1 MYDKLVRDI
10 QSSIGNENLP
20 FEMLVDLAA
29 EDAEACEQLNERLSV
44 INAVLK
50 KGYTEEAIELA
61 ERKPNA
67 LDQFCQ
73 LDFPER
79 NGWQDHLLAN
89 ELDPP
94 PQLSVEIAGEIEA
107 AYDNRVQLAPLMK
120 QYRMLALAKA
130 PVAQR
135 LRCLERLA
143 KSDPANPLWPV
154 AVGTLQ
160 KERVVEIQLEF
171 QRAQAQGDTEAL
183 SQLTAEIEGNKALNV
198 PKRLATKITAG
209 AKDNKRDEAR
219 QRMKGV
225 AAKMNRA
232 FSEFDL
238 ESGQQQQKQWQAL
251 LVDAQLEP
259 SDELS
264 QSVSEALLWL
274 DDAATEER
282 ETVQF
287 ESAVKALEQSIDQN
301 HPLSDLEKKRY
312 QVEKFD
318 RPIPELLLQRV
329 NNRQQ
334 EMALAVQ
341 RKSRLRLGLIATA
354 VAVSLAVLA
363 YLVQSFHSNSVL
375 QDSQQKLAAF
385 LSAEEYQQGVQFFD
399 GLPQTVKSDSALIGL
414 NQQLIEKSAS
424 EVERVKAF
432 SEAIVGI
439 KIEGDLNASL
449 DQAIAEAD
457 TFARSD
463 SEKEK
468 VEVFRK
474 RLETDRLVRQ
484 RKRDK
489 LFLADLEPIR
499 ERVKVALNSTDKM
512 KAIVM
517 LKAGAAELNQLIRQR
532 NVRVDGMFGISIAT
546 KQNGEDLVELALKG
560 VANLEQSATAE
571 DAVSTM
577 GKNLIPIDS
586 YPDALTNFVIKFP
599 SDPNSSDFRRSAS
612 EKIYWQPFKAWKAK
626 LKELKQVKFSTLSS
640 VEAQQLADGL
650 EKMAA
655 EMKVEDFQPQAVSL
669 IEVLRERQKYTKAEQ
684 LAKRLKE
691 LFDRSDYADISML
704 VRDQKRYYLT
714 TKPRDGSPKFQYFAA
729 NANEKKIDRR
739 DEDLIL
745 EAPHCKLGRTLRKM
759 IPSKGATDY
768 ERLFIDLLTKAISE
782 ANETA
787 KRDPLVVCKFVE
799 QILRFGEFSCPNLKT
814 FASSNRERLQEK
826 EITQVDWKQSPI
838 KNDNSDRKTAQ
849 DYLAQLAAEL
859 PMARATIEE
868 RDEGYK
874 EFGRLS
880 RYGDIKIA
888 GMLVRSGNQWK
899 VSAIDKIKEGDRL
912 IVLAPINDKS
922 ARLEVVGTYNQGR
935 VVQGENSIFL
945 QAGRPV
951 YINQSQ

>member
-50 KGYTEEAIELA
+50 KGYAEEAIELA

-107 AYDNRVQLAPLMK
+107 AYDNRVRLAPLMK
-120 QYRMLALAKA
+120 QYRMLALSKA
-130 PVAQR
+130 PVAER

-282 ETVQF
+282 ETVKF

-586 YPDALTNFVIKFP
+586 YPEALTDFVTKFP

-612 EKIYWQPFKAWKAK
+612 ENIYWQAFKAWKAK
-626 LKELKQVKFSTLSS
+626 LKELKQVKFSALSS
-640 VEAQQLADGL
+640 LEAQQLADGF
-650 EKMAA
+650 EKMSA
-655 EMKVEDFQPQAVSL
+655 EMKVEDFQPNVVSL
-669 IEVLRERQKYTKAEQ
+669 IKVLRERQKYTKAEQ
-684 LAKRLKE
+684 QAKRLKE
-691 LFDRSDYADISML
+691 LFDRSGYKEIWVLSKQ
-704 VRDQKRYYLT
+704 VGQYYLT
-714 TKPRDGSPKFQYFAA
+714 AKPKIGSTTFQYFSA
-729 NANEKKIDRR
+729 NANQKKGVKKANNNP
-739 DEDLIL
+739 LK
-745 EAPHCKLGRTLRKM
+745 APHGELGENLKGM
-759 IPSKGATDY
+759 IPSGGAIDY
-768 ERLFIDLLTKAISE
+768 EGLFIELLDNATALGNE
-782 ANETA
+782 AA
-787 KRDPLVVCKFVE
+787 KPDPLVVFKFVE
-799 QILRFGEFSCPNLKT
+799 RILNFGVFSGPDLAD
-814 FASSNRERLQEK
+814 FAAGHRKRLQK
-826 EITQVDWKQSPI
+826 LDVLQVDWKQSPI
-838 KNDNSDRKTAQ
+838 KNDNPDRQTAQ

-859 PMARATIEE
+859 PTARAALKK

-874 EFGRLS
+874 GFGKLS
-880 RYGDIKIA
+880 RYGDLKIA

-912 IVLAPINDKS
+912 IVFAPISDKS
-922 ARLEVVGTYNQGR
+922 ARLEVVGTYNRGM
-935 VVQGENSIFL
+935 VKVKDSVFL